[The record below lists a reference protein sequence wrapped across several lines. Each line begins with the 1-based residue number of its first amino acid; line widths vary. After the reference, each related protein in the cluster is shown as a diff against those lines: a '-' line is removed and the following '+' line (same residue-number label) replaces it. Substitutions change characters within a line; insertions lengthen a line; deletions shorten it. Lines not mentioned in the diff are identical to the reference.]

1 MTSKEIVAII
11 SKPDIK
17 EVLDYLVH
25 RQDAHLVAEID
36 DYDEGLDMINI
47 DVYCNNFCKKH
58 LDVLFHHS
66 PLRYADEVVWCP
78 THQKMRVSIE
88 FLNLKS

>member
-1 MTSKEIVAII
+1 MNSKEIVSII

-17 EVLDYLVH
+17 EALDYLVY
-25 RQDAHLVAEID
+25 RQDAHIVAEIHN
-36 DYDEGLDMINI
+36 YDEGLDMINL
-47 DVYCNNFCKKH
+47 DVYSTHFCKKH

-66 PLRYADEVVWCP
+66 PLRCADEIVYCP
-78 THQKMRVSIE
+78 THQKMKVSIE